1 MPQSTQPQ
9 PSPVSD
15 RWLGVHFA
23 FAITLSAFLLFQVQ
37 PIIGKFILPWFG
49 GSPAV
54 WTTCMLFFQCL
65 LFAGYAYAHASIRF
79 LPRAAQVGLH
89 IVLLVLAVALFSIA
103 PDPIFKPSD
112 SSDPTWR
119 IIKLL
124 SFAVGLP
131 YFMLATTG
139 PLVQAWFSRV
149 FPGKSPY
156 RLYSLSNM
164 GSFAALLTY
173 PFFFETIWGVR
184 TQTFVWRVAF
194 AVFAV
199 ACAAIAYLSFRH
211 SAKADGAREAR
222 SADPGSG
229 IAWFHPISWV
239 LFPAWASMVF
249 LATTNHMCQ
258 DVAPIPFLW
267 IVPLS
272 LYLLTFIICFDHEA
286 WYLRRTTALL
296 MLAAVV
302 AVAGDSLFYFL
313 RDGLDGIGFSHRMPY
328 WQEVIL
334 LSTTMFLIC
343 MVCHGEIVRIRP
355 HADHLTLFYMLVSL
369 GGALGGVFVSLIAP
383 RLWTDYHEWS
393 LTIYGSLLLAIAVLL
408 TASLKQ
414 AKGDAGEKG
423 EAWKY
428 ALAALGAVGGL
439 LLFRTWMTDPAR
451 YIDQARNFYGVSQIA
466 ETDVGT
472 PLHHRTMWHGGTAHG
487 KQYVSDDIAK
497 RRIPLAYYGEH
508 TGISK
513 AIHAFDAKA
522 SARICTI
529 GLGIGTTA
537 AYARPGDS
545 YRFYEIN
552 DEVIRQAKTLFTHL
566 ADCPAVKELVAGDAR
581 LMLEQE
587 LQQGGSHRFDV
598 IAVDAFS
605 GDSVPTHL
613 ITTEAM
619 QLYVDHLADKNE
631 GIICMNIKNRYI
643 DLWPVVKG
651 LAREHGL
658 KLRRITAPQDSERLF
673 YETDFVLL
681 TNNEAFLASTTDV
694 MPTGVNLDKE
704 VPLWRDDF
712 NNLSQILK

>member
-1 MPQSTQPQ
+1 MPQSAQPGN
-9 PSPVSD
+9 SAAAD
-15 RWLGVHFA
+15 RWLGLHFA
-23 FAITLSAFLLFQVQ
+23 LAITLSAFLLFQVQ

-79 LPRAAQVGLH
+79 LPRGAQMGLH
-89 IVLLVLAVALFSIA
+89 VVLLALAVALFSVA
-103 PDPIFKPSD
+103 PDPAFKPGD

-119 IIKLL
+119 IIELL

-173 PFFFETIWGVR
+173 PFFFETIWDVR
-184 TQTFVWRVAF
+184 TQTSVWRVAF

-199 ACAAIAYLSFRH
+199 ACAAIASLTYRH
-211 SAKADGAREAR
+211 GAVTERARVAEAADG
-222 SADPGSG
+222 GTV
-229 IAWFHPISWV
+229 IAWYRPLFWV
-239 LFPAWASMVF
+239 LLPAWASMVF

-272 LYLLTFIICFDHEA
+272 LYLLTFIICFDHER
-286 WYLRRTTALL
+286 WYLRRTTTIL
-296 MLAAVV
+296 MLAFVV
-302 AVAGDSLFYFL
+302 AVAGDSLFYVL
-313 RDGLDGIGFSHRMPY
+313 RDGLQAIGVSHRMPY

-343 MVCHGEIVRIRP
+343 MVCHGEIVRSRP

-369 GGALGGVFVSLIAP
+369 GGALGGVFVSLVAP
-383 RLWTDYHEWS
+383 RLWSDYHEWS
-393 LTIYGSLLLAIAVLL
+393 LAICGSLLLAIAVLL
-408 TASLKQ
+408 ATSLEPTKRE
-414 AKGDAGEKG
+414 G
-423 EAWKY
+423 WKI
-428 ALAALGAVGGL
+428 AVAALGAVGGL
-439 LLFRTWMTDPAR
+439 LLFRTWMADPSS
-451 YIDQARNFYGVSQIA
+451 YIDQARNFYGVSQIE
-466 ETDVGT
+466 ETDRGT

-487 KQYVSDDIAK
+487 KQFVSDDITK
-497 RRIPLAYYGEH
+497 RRIPLAYYGEN
-508 TGISK
+508 TGIAK
-513 AIHAFDAKA
+513 AIHAFDGKHGV
-522 SARICTI
+522 RVCTI

-537 AYARPGDS
+537 AYARPGDY

-552 DEVIRQAKTLFTHL
+552 DEVIRQAETLFTHL
-566 ADCPAVKELVAGDAR
+566 ADCPAEKDLVAGDAR

-587 LQQGGSHRFDV
+587 LQRGGSHRFDV

-605 GDSVPTHL
+605 GDSIPTHL

-619 QLYVDHLADKNE
+619 RLYVDHLADKND

-658 KLRRITAPQDSERLF
+658 KLRRITAPPDDDRLL

-681 TNNEAFLASTTDV
+681 TNNEALLGGTADV